1 MPRPTK
7 SDPRID
13 SRGYRK
19 QAEDVLKESAALDD
33 EKKMLSEFFDNKLP
47 SLGGSVGARL
57 KGGVLDFIA
66 AEFLVSERQKQ
77 HHCTSLAH
85 LLAGKRSLEV
95 DCLLAVVLLG

>member
-47 SLGGSVGARL
+47 SLGNSVEVVWARL
-57 KGGVLDFIA
+57 QGGVLDFIA
-66 AEFLVSERQKQ
+66 ADFERQKQ
-77 HHCTSLAH
+77 HHFTSLAH

-95 DCLLAVVLLG
+95 YCLLAVVLLG